1 MKNFHAITEESIIK
15 CKAVGI
21 NADQLDE
28 LVESSTLE
36 CNEVADL
43 LHQSHNMVSQNAAT
57 TKMRV
62 PSLQLEIVS
71 RALEFYRCNGK
82 MDSHTR
88 FDCYSLKELFSGN
101 HIVNVDVDEDKYR
114 DLAHVD
120 LPVYLV
126 DAMCPDCDHVF
137 DYMTDQEVVEC
148 GNCGFESARCDFP
161 DVQVQDDDDPS
172 GYCDNSSCRK
182 AIYDGGS
189 YCDTDC
195 ERK

>member
-1 MKNFHAITEESIIK
+1 MKKFHAITEDSIIK

-71 RALEFYRCNGK
+71 RALEFYRCNGGL
-82 MDSHTR
+82 DADTQ
-88 FDCYSLKELFSGN
+88 FDCHSLKELFSGN
-101 HIVNVDVDEDKYR
+101 HIVNVDVDDNKYR
-114 DLAHVD
+114 DQAHVD
-120 LPVYLV
+120 LPIYQV
-126 DAMCPDCDHVF
+126 DSKCPDCDHQLRYLTNQKVI
-137 DYMTDQEVVEC
+137 EC
-148 GNCGFESARCDFP
+148 GHCGFEAAPCDFI
-161 DVQVQDDDDPS
+161 DVQIDCTPS
-172 GYCDNSSCRK
+172 DL
-182 AIYDGGS
+182 I
-189 YCDTDC
+189 
-195 ERK
+195 